1 MVLHE
6 KQRQRSVRLWPAAR
20 TIACGRAETS
30 KPEPARKHGEQSAAV
45 SIRPIVVV
53 ELRAKPSFRVEQ
65 SGRPKRTFDVAL
77 EYKVRPQFCS
87 IVCFVLGNGGVPEYE
102 GINNLMLF

>member
-1 MVLHE
+1 MSLFL
-6 KQRQRSVRLWPAAR
+6 SRLCVASGIVYA
-20 TIACGRAETS
+20 GMNGG
-30 KPEPARKHGEQSAAV
+30 K
-45 SIRPIVVV
+45 RPIVVV
-53 ELRAKPSFRVEQ
+53 ELRAKPSFHVEQ

>member
-1 MVLHE
+1 MTASG
-6 KQRQRSVRLWPAAR
+6 RS
-20 TIACGRAETS
+20 ETS
-30 KPEPARKHGEQSAAV
+30 RTKPTQHLGTPTTTDSD
-45 SIRPIVVV
+45 RPIVVV
-53 ELRAKPSFRVEQ
+53 ELRAKPSFHVEQ

>member
-1 MVLHE
+1 MSAYG
-6 KQRQRSVRLWPAAR
+6 RQRSPSAPGR
-20 TIACGRAETS
+20 TETS
-30 KPEPARKHGEQSAAV
+30 ASDAAQGRRPPSV
-45 SIRPIVVV
+45 STRPIVVV
-53 ELRAKPSFRVEQ
+53 ELRAKPSFHVEQ

>member
-30 KPEPARKHGEQSAAV
+30 KPEPAREHGEQSAAV
-45 SIRPIVVV
+45 SIRPGAAVQ
-53 ELRAKPSFRVEQ
+53 L
-65 SGRPKRTFDVAL
+65 
-77 EYKVRPQFCS
+77 
-87 IVCFVLGNGGVPEYE
+87 
-102 GINNLMLF
+102 

>member
-1 MVLHE
+1 M
-6 KQRQRSVRLWPAAR
+6 RGGWPLTR
-20 TIACGRAETS
+20 TSDSRN
-30 KPEPARKHGEQSAAV
+30 
-45 SIRPIVVV
+45 RPIVVV
-53 ELRAKPSFRVEQ
+53 ELRAKPSFHVEQ

>member
-1 MVLHE
+1 MLIE
-6 KQRQRSVRLWPAAR
+6 RFKDPTREREAL
-20 TIACGRAETS
+20 
-30 KPEPARKHGEQSAAV
+30 
-45 SIRPIVVV
+45 SIDSERPIVVV
-53 ELRAKPSFRVEQ
+53 ELRAKPSFHVEQ